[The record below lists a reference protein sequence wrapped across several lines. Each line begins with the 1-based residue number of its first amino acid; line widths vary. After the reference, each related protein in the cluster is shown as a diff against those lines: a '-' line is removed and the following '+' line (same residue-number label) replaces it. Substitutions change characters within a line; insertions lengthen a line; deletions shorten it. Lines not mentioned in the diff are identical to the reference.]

1 MAASGTKKQK
11 RTSKGGGKFLPAL
24 CGFLGTLILT
34 AVILSAL
41 PLTIPRM
48 MGYEI
53 FSVVSG
59 SMEPTLP
66 VDSLV
71 YVEPAD
77 PAEILP
83 GEIVAFWRDGV
94 VGTHRTVE
102 NRREENS
109 LITRGDANDMEDMEP
124 VSYLNVIGRVK
135 YHVPG
140 LGILMLYYVSAE
152 GKMRLICIALA
163 GALLNLIGSSLL
175 RWRREKEREQ
185 T

>member
-1 MAASGTKKQK
+1 MAKTGTIPTNRPKK
-11 RTSKGGGKFLPAL
+11 RGGKFLPAL
-24 CGFLGTLILT
+24 CGFLGTLIIT
-34 AVILSAL
+34 AVILAAL
-41 PLTIPRM
+41 PLTIPRLL
-48 MGYEI
+48 GYEI
-53 FSVVSG
+53 FTVISG

-71 YVEPAD
+71 YVEKAAPE
-77 PAEILP
+77 EILP
-83 GEIVAFWRDGV
+83 GEIVAFWENGEAV
-94 VGTHRTVE
+94 THRVTE
-102 NRREENS
+102 NRRTDS
-109 LITRGDANDMEDMEP
+109 SFITRGDANDMEDIEP

-140 LGILMLYYVSAE
+140 LGMLMLYYVSAE

>member
-11 RTSKGGGKFLPAL
+11 QTSKGGGKFLPAL

-41 PLTIPRM
+41 PLTIPRLL
-48 MGYEI
+48 GYEI
-53 FSVVSG
+53 FTVVSG

-66 VDSLV
+66 MDSLV
-71 YVEPAD
+71 YVEPVD
-77 PAEILP
+77 PAEIQT
-83 GEIVAFWRDGV
+83 GEIVAFWRDGIV
-94 VGTHRTVE
+94 VTHRVAE

-109 LITRGDANDMEDMEP
+109 LITRGDANDMEDMDP
-124 VSYLNVIGRVK
+124 VPYLNLIGRVK
-135 YHVPG
+135 VHVPG
-140 LGILMLYYVSAE
+140 LGLLMLYFVSAE
-152 GKMRLICIALA
+152 GKIRLVCIAMA

-175 RWRREKEREQ
+175 RWQREKEREQ

>member
-11 RTSKGGGKFLPAL
+11 QTSKGGKFLPAL

-41 PLTIPRM
+41 PLTVPRL

-53 FSVVSG
+53 YTVVSG

-77 PAEILP
+77 PAEIQP
-83 GEIVAFWRDGV
+83 GEIVAFWRDGTV
-94 VGTHRTVE
+94 VTHRVVE

-109 LITRGDANDMEDMEP
+109 LVTRGDANDMEDMDP
-124 VSYLNVIGRVK
+124 VSYLNLIGRVK

-140 LGILMLYYVSAE
+140 LGMLMLYYVSAE
-152 GKMRLICIALA
+152 GKTRLVCIAMA

-185 T
+185 A